1 VLKQQFILI
10 DYLSLKKPFCNFFS
24 WVSPKPIHFFA
35 LMQKSKQK
43 KSRLH
48 FILSSSAAAEVG
60 IIFACKIA
68 TFWVIF
74 EPNSHLP
81 KRFPHFAA
89 QK

>member
-1 VLKQQFILI
+1 MR
-10 DYLSLKKPFCNFFS
+10 SLRS
-24 WVSPKPIHFFA
+24 VA

-60 IIFACKIA
+60 IIFICKIA
-68 TFWVIF
+68 TFRMIF
-74 EPNSHLP
+74 EASSQLP
-81 KRFPHFAA
+81 ERFPHFAL

>member
-1 VLKQQFILI
+1 LNGFHPTF
-10 DYLSLKKPFCNFFS
+10 LSEA
-24 WVSPKPIHFFA
+24 KPIHLFA

-48 FILSSSAAAEVG
+48 LSFPPIVG
-60 IIFACKIA
+60 IVFTRKIA

-81 KRFPHFAA
+81 KWFPHFAA
-89 QK
+89 